1 MDGNR
6 ITMLGTGNALATR
19 CYNTCFTLH
28 SAAGCVLLVDA
39 GGGNEI
45 LSQLEDGGT
54 FRVGDMSFQCFDI
67 HSSKEPQFGFTATF
81 ANGLRLCCLGDEPFN
96 PLCREYAQ
104 DADWLMHEAF
114 CTYADRERFR
124 PYEKSH
130 STALDAG
137 RNAQEL
143 RARNLILYHTEDR
156 TLEIRSE
163 RYAREAHEAFAGNI
177 IVPDDLQTVLLD

>member
-1 MDGNR
+1 M
-6 ITMLGTGNALATR
+6 I
-19 CYNTCFTLH
+19 
-28 SAAGCVLLVDA
+28 
-39 GGGNEI
+39 
-45 LSQLEDGGT
+45 
-54 FRVGDMSFQCFDI
+54 
-67 HSSKEPQFGFTATF
+67 
-81 ANGLRLCCLGDEPFN
+81 

-130 STALDAG
+130 STARDAG

-156 TLEIRSE
+156 TLETRSE
-163 RYAREAHEAFAGNI
+163 RYANEAHEAFTGNI
-177 IVPDDLQTVLLD
+177 IVPDDLQTIPLD